1 MPNLKS
7 WLKPKTRSKK
17 TTAKPKDRKKMLGE
31 TGEPRKQKVTKRSAK
46 EVAQGKAQYKVTGG
60 GKKTT
65 AKKTTAKKTTAK
77 KKVEKGQTFAQA
89 FAAARADHK
98 KKTGKSSGGVFV
110 WEGKRYNTNTKDD
123 VKAADK
129 RRAAAKKVAAKSGT
143 GKKMTD
149 REAIEKVY
157 GGGKT
162 TAVMGMKP
170 AKISPA
176 AKQKQAGRG
185 KKYGGMSTGSGKP
198 SIGFGKTPAQA
209 RANRL
214 KNKG

>member
-65 AKKTTAKKTTAK
+65 AKKTTAK
-77 KKVEKGQTFAQA
+77 
-89 FAAARADHK
+89 
-98 KKTGKSSGGVFV
+98 
-110 WEGKRYNTNTKDD
+110 GKRYNTNTKDD